1 MRNFFY
7 FNKRRGKIGTCFVTP
22 DIFIQTTLLTI
33 NRTEFT
39 VTLLLI
45 VEYHPKISWSFV
57 NSSLITYYILL
68 LWSKNRLSSPL
79 FWNSLNSLHALLQ
92 KSCRVA
98 RQFIACALWNLK
110 TQEISED
117 LTQCLSL
124 LCVVNQKTIVGISF
138 KWKIMPGTSLLG
150 TKLCLEL
157 TKIRLEHVK
166 QSYFSEKCKTMSLN
180 WIEFN

>member
-138 KWKIMPGTSLLG
+138 KWKIMPEHRCLG
-150 TKLCLEL
+150 RNYVLNLQKLGSSMLN
-157 TKIRLEHVK
+157 KVIFQKNVK
-166 QSYFSEKCKTMSLN
+166 Q
-180 WIEFN
+180 WV